1 MNMSNTI
8 TQFSFLF
15 HLIPFKIYNLLTNDS
30 FVTLRIN
37 EDKHY
42 LINYNAST
50 NMHLISFNKN
60 NTESNRQ
67 YILSY

>member
-8 TQFSFLF
+8 TQLSFIF

-37 EDKHY
+37 EEKHY
-42 LINYNAST
+42 LIKYNAST
-50 NMHLISFNKN
+50 NMHLISFNKTN
-60 NTESNRQ
+60 IETNRQ

>member
-8 TQFSFLF
+8 TQLSFLF
-15 HLIPFKIYNLLTNDS
+15 QLIPFKIYNLLTNDS

-42 LINYNAST
+42 LIKYNAST
-50 NMHLISFNKN
+50 NMHLISFNNN